1 MEWLRV
7 KIEYYSDNLDL
18 SKEKVINIFSELG
31 VHELEFVDYFSENSL
46 DFHKESM
53 ISSTWEITGYFPY
66 NRFTNL
72 KLKKILHAG
81 GYPWASTS
89 LSSLTAGEAETRRK
103 RVLESRF
110 LHSLG

>member
-1 MEWLRV
+1 MIIIISNKGEGGSNLCTPSCSGPPASSNFYTR
-7 KIEYYSDNLDL
+7 KI
-18 SKEKVINIFSELG
+18 
-31 VHELEFVDYFSENSL
+31 
-46 DFHKESM
+46 
-53 ISSTWEITGYFPY
+53 
-66 NRFTNL
+66 
-72 KLKKILHAG
+72 KKILHAG